1 MTRRSIPMVAILAG
15 MLFGAAADARTTLKL
30 ATLVPDGSVWHEG
43 LMGMGEAWREATGGE
58 GVLRVYPGGVAGDEP
73 DMVRKMRTGQLQA
86 ASLTAS
92 GLMKIDDAFAVLAMP
107 LFYESY
113 DELWYIADVLEP
125 VMRARLEERGFVLVH
140 WGLGGWVHIFSKRPI
155 ARVED
160 LKKVK
165 MFASAGDD
173 DWVQLWKGRGYE
185 PVPLAMTD
193 IQTGLQTGLIEGL
206 PTTPLASLSLQ
217 WFRHVPY
224 MYETG
229 LAPLIGATIVTKAAW
244 ERMSEAE
251 RTALREAGQTLEA
264 RLRHEVPDQDRR
276 AVEEMKKR
284 GLTVTPVDPTPSAR
298 EAWDRESRALVDYMR
313 SQMVPPDI
321 FDRAVKAREAFR
333 AEHGAR

>member
-1 MTRRSIPMVAILAG
+1 MLQRMSTVNRRWITIALIAAGVLAG
-15 MLFGAAADARTTLKL
+15 GAALARTTLKL
-30 ATLVPDGSVWHEG
+30 ATLAPDGSVWHEG
-43 LMGMGEAWREATGGE
+43 LMEMGVVWSEATGGE
-58 GVLRVYPGGVAGDEP
+58 GMMRVYPGGVAGDEP

-92 GLMKIDDAFAVLAMP
+92 GLMKIDGAFAVFSMP

-113 DELWYIADVLEP
+113 DQMWYVADALEP
-125 VMRARLEERGFVLVH
+125 VMRARLEERGFVLVN
-140 WGLGGWVHIFSKRPI
+140 WGLGGWVHIFTKRPI
-155 ARVED
+155 SRVED

-206 PTTPLASLSLQ
+206 PTTPLAALSLQ
-217 WFRHVPY
+217 WFRHVPH

-229 LAPLIGATIVTKAAW
+229 LAPLIGATIVTTKAW

-251 RTALREAGQTLEA
+251 RDALLSAGKALEA
-264 RLRHEVPDQDRR
+264 RLRREVPGQDLK
-276 AVEEMKKR
+276 AIEEMKKR
-284 GLTVTPVDPTPSAR
+284 GLTVTPADPAPATQADAS
-298 EAWDRESRALVDYMR
+298 
-313 SQMVPPDI
+313 
-321 FDRAVKAREAFR
+321 
-333 AEHGAR
+333 